1 MSKKAIGLTEEG
13 ILLAPLSGEAL
24 PAESDYFSLG
34 KTYKDTAT
42 LETAEGETVSCECEE
57 LDDPEEET
65 YIPGKTTLKFSTSDL
80 DPASCHKA
88 FGGTL
93 SEDGSRW
100 EAPDSIAPREV
111 AVRFTTKSGLRMEI
125 ARAKIFSRINWA
137 IKKDGYGLL
146 EHTLTVLAPKTAGV
160 KKMTIVDTSKIVAPP
175 TPGEVSTQSA
185 AAPASTQ
192 NTKTTSSNK
201 S

>member
-13 ILLAPLSGEAL
+13 IQLAPLTGGAL

-34 KTYKDTAT
+34 KTYKETAT
-42 LETAEGETVSCECEE
+42 LEMAEGETISCECEE

-65 YIPGKTTLKFSTSDL
+65 YIPGRTTLKFSTSDL
-80 DPASCHKA
+80 DPQSCHRA

-100 EAPDSIAPREV
+100 EAPDTIAPREV

-125 ARAKIFSRINWA
+125 ARAKLFSRINWA
-137 IKKDGYGLL
+137 IRKNGYGLL
-146 EHTLTVLAPKTAGV
+146 EHTLTVLAPRVPGAR
-160 KKMTIVDTSKIVAPP
+160 KMTIAD
-175 TPGEVSTQSA
+175 VSQSA
-185 AAPASTQ
+185 VEPAEPAQRSE
-192 NTKTTSSNK
+192 NGVAR
-201 S
+201 